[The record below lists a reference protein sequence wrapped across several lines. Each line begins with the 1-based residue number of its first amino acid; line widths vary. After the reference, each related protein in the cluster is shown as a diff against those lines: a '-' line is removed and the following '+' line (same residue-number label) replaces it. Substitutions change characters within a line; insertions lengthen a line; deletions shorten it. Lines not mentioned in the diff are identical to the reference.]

1 MAITFLEQKK
11 KQQQLLP
18 ILVLV
23 IIITSFVVWWGF
35 LKEEKEVVLE
45 EITSKMFREVNINFQ
60 FLQDFVPEDLESFEE
75 TPVFEEQI
83 GRENPFI
90 PVIKE

>member
-11 KQQQLLP
+11 KQQKLLP
-18 ILVLV
+18 ILILA
-23 IIITSFVVWWGF
+23 IIITSFVIWSGF
-35 LKEEKEVVLE
+35 LREEEEVILE
-45 EITSKMFREVNINFQ
+45 EIIPEMFQRINIDFQ
-60 FLQDFVPEDLESFEE
+60 FLQDFVSEDFEPFEE

>member
-11 KQQQLLP
+11 KQHQLLL
-18 ILVLV
+18 ILVLA
-23 IIITSFVVWWGF
+23 IITTCFIIWWGF
-35 LKEEKEVVLE
+35 LRKEGWVVFE
-45 EITSKMFREVNINFQ
+45 EITPEMFREVNINFQ
-60 FLQDFVPEDLESFEE
+60 FLENFVPEDFESFEE

-90 PVIKE
+90 PIIKE